1 MNETDGNVLRF
12 KAPITLTETMLGKI
26 AEVIYGDNLHT
37 ETIEH
42 VQDDHNYTPERVEAL
57 LDQARSI
64 ASERAKQERDA
75 WFVQAVMDYHEGC
88 DEGKSCFLESIGL
101 EAPTTTVTVTVEF
114 EVKTHVA
121 GHVQYDSLVE
131 RALNRYDD
139 DDYVSFSVWE
149 G

>member
-12 KAPITLTETMLGKI
+12 KAPITLTETMRAKI

-42 VQDDHNYTPERVEAL
+42 VQDDHNYTPERVERLTRA
-57 LDQARSI
+57 AV
-64 ASERAKQERDA
+64 ASAVQERDN
-75 WFVQAVMDYHEGC
+75 WFVQSVMDYNQGC
-88 DEGKSCFLESIGL
+88 DEGKSCFLDSIGL
-101 EAPTTTVTVTVEF
+101 EVPTTTVTVTVEF

-121 GHVQYDSLVE
+121 DHVQYDSLVE
-131 RALNRYDD
+131 RALRRYDD
-139 DDYVSFSVWE
+139 DAYESFYVYE